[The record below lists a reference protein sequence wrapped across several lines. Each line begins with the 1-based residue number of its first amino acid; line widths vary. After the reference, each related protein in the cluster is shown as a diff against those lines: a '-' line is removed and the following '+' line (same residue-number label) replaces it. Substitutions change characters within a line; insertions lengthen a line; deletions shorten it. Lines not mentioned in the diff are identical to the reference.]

1 MLMMMMMMLVM
12 MRMRMLILQNKAMD
26 VPLHTSS
33 LSATQPMERELPRGT
48 QLFEAVTPDQPP
60 VDALR
65 RPLVHQSA
73 YKQTSGEAIYVDD
86 MPAIQGRTPGLRGSV
101 TLPPPPTS
109 PLCVQAVPYL

>member
-1 MLMMMMMMLVM
+1 MMMLMMMMMFVM

-60 VDALR
+60 EDALH
-65 RPLVHQSA
+65 RPCVRVSLEKHQH
-73 YKQTSGEAIYVDD
+73 Q
-86 MPAIQGRTPGLRGSV
+86 Q
-101 TLPPPPTS
+101 
-109 PLCVQAVPYL
+109 C